1 MTQLKPTLT
10 QPYLTYIWIILRMS
24 VVESVRRWNQA
35 PTISTRD
42 LGGLI
47 LSLNCSNQRAVI
59 KKESSHLHAKL
70 AHAVFSQFESLT
82 SKPV

>member
-10 QPYLTYIWIILRMS
+10 QPYLTYIWITLRMS

-47 LSLNCSNQRAVI
+47 LSLNCSNQRDVN
-59 KKESSHLHAKL
+59 KKELHAKQD
-70 AHAVFSQFESLT
+70 HAVFSQFESLT
-82 SKPV
+82 SEPV